1 MVNRPVPSKEYPER
15 EGFREHQPE
24 RCRKVSHPDEMINL
38 VEAQNERL
46 TRAGHVKMIF
56 EEFVAGRLYT
66 GPMYHKY
73 NTVLRSKS
81 GEAHLVDKCREL
93 CKENDYP
100 TTIHAIN
107 SYAAPH
113 VATPRGHPTW
123 PASVVV
129 AREPPHVPP
138 QMRHQAVEAD
148 DRAQGVARLPRREAA
163 HGLLG
168 AKRGGRRRRRRVWFL
183 LDDDRP

>member
-73 NTVLRSKS
+73 NTVLRGLTDPKPK
-81 GEAHLVDKCREL
+81 GEMATKLHTLCRG
-93 CKENDYP
+93 NTYS
-100 TTIHAIN
+100 TTLHVIN
-107 SYAAPH
+107 SAVLKMSRLSEIGRVERPDNQ
-113 VATPRGHPTW
+113 R
-123 PASVVV
+123 
-129 AREPPHVPP
+129 AR
-138 QMRHQAVEAD
+138 QHQAGGHKTI
-148 DRAQGVARLPRREAA
+148 RSPSHHIPPGKRRIA
-163 HGLLG
+163 
-168 AKRGGRRRRRRVWFL
+168 
-183 LDDDRP
+183 